1 MKVLLALLSTIGMFA
16 FSGLLAWIASTGIIG
31 IIAVLSI
38 VFVLVF
44 AALCFMFS
52 Q

>member
-16 FSGLLAWIASTGIIG
+16 FAMGLAWIASSGITGIIV
-31 IIAVLSI
+31 VLSI

-44 AALCFMFS
+44 AALYFAFT